1 MTVRIGINALYLIP
15 GEVGG
20 TEIYLR
26 RLLEALHEIDQ
37 SNEYVIYVNRE
48 TDAELV
54 PSGQNFRL
62 VRCAVSA
69 RIRPLRIIYEQTVLP
84 ALLKRHGIAVLFN
97 PGYTGPV
104 ATPCP
109 TVSVFH
115 DLQHKVHPEFFLPA
129 HLPFWNLLLWAS
141 ARKSKKIIA
150 VSQETAADLAKYMP
164 FAGPKIS
171 VIPHGVDTA
180 FSAIAE
186 KRRLRPDRI
195 EPFLLT
201 VSTLHPHKNL
211 ERLIEAFAV
220 FRAQRPQYRL
230 VVAGLR
236 GLATARIEERV
247 RNLHLSNSVELT
259 GWIPR
264 ADLYSLFERAHSF
277 IAPSLFEGFGL
288 TEAGITTNDMLPA
301 QVREA
306 CGSSRREQLASFIDA
321 IVDSAS
327 SCGEIAMTS
336 LFADAL
342 ASFRAFNYEHIYLRP
357 ASQQQ
362 AQLVTEVLRA
372 LVESY
377 ADRPNLLPRRHS
389 GGLVAGSDDALRRAV
404 GYVAGMTD
412 RFAVRCAASQ
422 IGWDVTKLGAFSR
435 E

>member
-1 MTVRIGINALYLIP
+1 MAVRIGINALYLIP

-54 PSGQNFRL
+54 PSGHNFRL

-69 RIRPLRIIYEQTVLP
+69 RLRPLRIIYEQTVLP
-84 ALLKRHGIAVLFN
+84 SLLKRHGIAVLFN

-115 DLQHKVHPEFFLPA
+115 DLQHKVHPEFFSPA

-141 ARKSKKIIA
+141 ARKSKKIVA

-171 VIPHGVDTA
+171 VVPHGVDTA

-201 VSTLHPHKNL
+201 VSTLYPHKNL

-236 GLATARIEERV
+236 GFATARIEESV

-288 TEAGITTNDMLPA
+288 TVPEALAAGIPTACSDIPVFDTLAGTAALRFDPLRVPAIADAMLRVTGDETFRCLARDAGPA
-301 QVREA
+301 QV
-306 CGSSRREQLASFIDA
+306 Q
-321 IVDSAS
+321 
-327 SCGEIAMTS
+327 S
-336 LFADAL
+336 LRWTRTAARTL
-342 ASFRAFNYEHIYLRP
+342 EE
-357 ASQQQ
+357 
-362 AQLVTEVLRA
+362 LVSV
-372 LVESY
+372 
-377 ADRPNLLPRRHS
+377 
-389 GGLVAGSDDALRRAV
+389 ALRSHR
-404 GYVAGMTD
+404 
-412 RFAVRCAASQ
+412 R
-422 IGWDVTKLGAFSR
+422 
-435 E
+435 